1 MFKNP
6 WALTRD
12 TTVLVMVHV
21 VNGPQYRVYT
31 VYIDASA
38 WIAEMESETD
48 SLPRQGQVSM
58 LQITE
63 ANTIALYSFRTLDQS

>member
-1 MFKNP
+1 MLKNP

-21 VNGPQYRVYT
+21 VNGLQYRVYT

-38 WIAEMESETD
+38 SIAEMESETD
-48 SLPRQGQVSM
+48 SLP
-58 LQITE
+58 
-63 ANTIALYSFRTLDQS
+63 